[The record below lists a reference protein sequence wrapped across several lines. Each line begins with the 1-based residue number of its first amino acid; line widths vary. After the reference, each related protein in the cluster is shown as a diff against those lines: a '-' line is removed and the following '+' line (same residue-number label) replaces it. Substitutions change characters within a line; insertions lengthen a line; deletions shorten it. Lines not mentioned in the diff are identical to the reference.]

1 MKNIPVPDDKA
12 IADILRIYRKSNRM
26 TQKRVADYL
35 GVSRSAYAKYETMIR
50 MPSIGVII
58 RLAALY
64 NTSLDDFFS
73 PFYEETS
80 SVAVAKSGEKTDE
93 AQMVTNTEKILLDF
107 FRGSV
112 RKSEILR
119 AAEEIYNA
127 DVEIVKDIKE

>member
-1 MKNIPVPDDKA
+1 MKNFSVPDDKA
-12 IADILRIYRKSNRM
+12 VADILRIYRKSNRM

-35 GVSRSAYAKYETMIR
+35 GVSRSAYAKYETMMR

-73 PFYEETS
+73 PLYDEVS
-80 SVAVAKSGEKTDE
+80 SVAVAKSDVRTDE
-93 AQMVTNTEKILLDF
+93 AQIITNTEKILLEF